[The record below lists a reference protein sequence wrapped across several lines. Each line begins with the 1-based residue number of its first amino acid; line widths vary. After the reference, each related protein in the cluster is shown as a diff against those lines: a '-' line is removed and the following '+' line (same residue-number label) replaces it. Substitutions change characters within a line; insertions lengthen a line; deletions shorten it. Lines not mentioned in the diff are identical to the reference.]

1 MSYLSGPD
9 SIVAST
15 VTVKGVGSVGSQ
27 LDGPV
32 TSCMLPTLTSLA
44 VQGGLPPIFSLMQ
57 RLLLDWANA
66 GVAAAISPP
75 ANSSA
80 YRTRWLRMNP
90 RRWLVEL
97 VDISF
102 PPAKSCA
109 SALIVMVR
117 PAAELPEKTGTT
129 GHGRRVAERSRL
141 GHRSPWDRCDCKDR
155 QEESPGSESSAR
167 HPGTQHGHTPS

>member
-1 MSYLSGPD
+1 RADPPIVFSQRPMSYLSGPD

-44 VQGGLPPIFSLMQ
+44 VQGGLPPTSCVMQ
-57 RLLLDWANA
+57 LLLLDWANA

-80 YRTRWLRMNP
+80 YRIRWLRMNP

-102 PPAKSCA
+102 PPAKSGA

-117 PAAELPEKTGTT
+117 PQPNYRRKPAEPEPNQLMRNSR
-129 GHGRRVAERSRL
+129 HSVRRE
-141 GHRSPWDRCDCKDR
+141 CDAVSTKNV
-155 QEESPGSESSAR
+155 
-167 HPGTQHGHTPS
+167 

>member
-1 MSYLSGPD
+1 MSYLAGPD
-9 SIVAST
+9 SIVASS

-32 TSCMLPTLTSLA
+32 ISCMEPTLTSLA
-44 VQGGLPPIFSLMQ
+44 VQGGLPPISCVMQ

-66 GVAAAISPP
+66 GEAAAISPP

-90 RRWLVEL
+90 RHWLVEL

-102 PPAKSCA
+102 PPPKSGA

-117 PAAELPEKTGTT
+117 RAAELPEKTGTT
-129 GHGRRVAERSRL
+129 GHGRRVAE
-141 GHRSPWDRCDCKDR
+141 
-155 QEESPGSESSAR
+155 
-167 HPGTQHGHTPS
+167 

>member
-44 VQGGLPPIFSLMQ
+44 GQGGLPPIFSLMQ
-57 RLLLDWANA
+57 RLLLAWANA

-80 YRTRWLRMNP
+80 SRIRWLRMNP
-90 RRWLVEL
+90 RRCIVEL

-102 PPAKSCA
+102 PPAKSGA
-109 SALIVMVR
+109 SGALIVMVR

-129 GHGRRVAERSRL
+129 GHGRRVA
-141 GHRSPWDRCDCKDR
+141 
-155 QEESPGSESSAR
+155 
-167 HPGTQHGHTPS
+167 